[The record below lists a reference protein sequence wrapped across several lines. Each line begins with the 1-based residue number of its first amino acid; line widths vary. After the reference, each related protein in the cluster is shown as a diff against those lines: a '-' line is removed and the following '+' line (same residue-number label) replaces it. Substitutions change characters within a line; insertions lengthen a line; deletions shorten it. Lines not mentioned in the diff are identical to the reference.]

1 MLPSETSAFAL
12 ADGAP
17 LASCA
22 AAFSADL
29 VRLGVRVG
37 VRLRLRVRVTPR
49 DDGDAPLL
57 DVDATARPAGW

>member
-37 VRLRLRVRVTPR
+37 VRLRLRLRLRLTVRLRVRVQ
-49 DDGDAPLL
+49 
-57 DVDATARPAGW
+57 VS